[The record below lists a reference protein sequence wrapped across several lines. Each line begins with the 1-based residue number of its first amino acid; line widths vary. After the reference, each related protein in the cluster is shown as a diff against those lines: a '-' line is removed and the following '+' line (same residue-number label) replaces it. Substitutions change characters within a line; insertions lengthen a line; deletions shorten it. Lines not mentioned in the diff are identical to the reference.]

1 MVTILPPGGG
11 RRVRT
16 VAHLMCGPVD
26 EAAAAL
32 PAPAIASIVAPP
44 ADWKADMEQEVA
56 ALKQEVASLRETVDR
71 LKVLLD

>member
-1 MVTILPPGGG
+1 
-11 RRVRT
+11 
-16 VAHLMCGPVD
+16 VD
-26 EAAAAL
+26 ETAAAL
-32 PAPAIASIVAPP
+32 PAPAIPSIVAPP

>member
-1 MVTILPPGGG
+1 MS
-11 RRVRT
+11 
-16 VAHLMCGPVD
+16 GPVD

-32 PAPAIASIVAPP
+32 PALAILSIVAPP
-44 ADWKADMEQEVA
+44 VDWKADMEQEVA